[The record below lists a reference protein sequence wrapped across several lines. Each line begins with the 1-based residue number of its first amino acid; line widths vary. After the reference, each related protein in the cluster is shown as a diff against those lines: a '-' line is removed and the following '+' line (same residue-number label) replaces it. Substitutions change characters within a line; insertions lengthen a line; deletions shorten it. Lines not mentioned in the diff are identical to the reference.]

1 MQNLVVTPEKNRA
14 NTMPQVDVQSLTAA
28 GLRGFFSIAAQ
39 WGLNEKDC
47 IVLLGEP
54 SRATYYN
61 WKKGEAGK
69 LSKDTIDRLSYLVG
83 IYKALRILIP
93 NDEIARAWI
102 KNANDAPLFAG
113 QAPLALMLSGNLVD
127 LFRTRMYLDA
137 NRGGWG

>member
-1 MQNLVVTPEKNRA
+1 MQNSVITREKNHA
-14 NTMPQVDVQSLTAA
+14 NTKPQVYIQSLAGA
-28 GLRGFFSIAAQ
+28 GLRGFFLIAQ
-39 WGLNEKDC
+39 HWGLNEKDC
-47 IVLLGEP
+47 MVLLGGP

-69 LSKDTIDRLSYLVG
+69 LSKDTIDRLSYIVG
-83 IYKALRILIP
+83 IHKALRILIP
-93 NDEIARAWI
+93 NEAIARAWI

-127 LFRTRMYLDA
+127 LFRVRSYLDA

>member
-1 MQNLVVTPEKNRA
+1 MQNSVVVREKIHADAPPPA
-14 NTMPQVDVQSLTAA
+14 NVDSLAAA
-28 GLRGFFSIAAQ
+28 GLRGFFGIAAQ

-47 IVLLGEP
+47 MVLLGEP

-69 LSKDTIDRLSYLVG
+69 LSKDTIDRLSYIVG
-83 IYKALRILIP
+83 IHKALRILVP
-93 NDEIARAWI
+93 NEEIAHAWI

-113 QAPLALMLSGNLVD
+113 QAPLALMLSGSLVD
-127 LFRTRMYLDA
+127 LFRVRSYLDA